1 MFYRGKTKAWLF
13 FANLFNLARLI
24 TVMSVMTLLLTVTPA
39 TAQPAQVNGPTY
51 QPSRAELSVYYAT
64 TRVNETPGGR
74 PTYGGARHLDFGQ
87 GSTEYGTAVLLR
99 PAGYQSISNSPSW
112 IELRAQMTAADN
124 YFGSAAL
131 RQISRESENDFL
143 NRVRNFHGLILIY
156 VHGYDMPFESAI
168 QEMAELVEEYESRFP
183 GQPLLPIAFSWPSPG
198 NKADYSGDE
207 ASLEWSEKPFRDLVN
222 QINRIK
228 NDDASVDLL
237 AHSMGSRY
245 AFAFA
250 RSQIQAMDG
259 DGHELPKP
267 MFRNIYLSCSDMDYH
282 TAEARREGVQNC
294 VSKLVYVFVN
304 DNDGA
309 LFTSQV
315 LHRAPRLGRPIDPG
329 DDATSGS
336 VANRGATPMAMSGN
350 GFLTQAENMLGDKA
364 VALFGQKARNFLD
377 EVTTGATTVFTRP
390 NQASPAQSADVTMWL
405 ARDPNLSRDWGPK
418 ARLIDSTGFI
428 TLNLGHRLA
437 WPLMAGLMS
446 DPPQDSPFVFAP
458 INKRPD
464 MAMLK
469 VMGGT
474 PTYLYRYD
482 RIDLSRLAH

>member
-1 MFYRGKTKAWLF
+1 MFDRGKSRAGRYFAAVVSACMISALTCTGLLF
-13 FANLFNLARLI
+13 AVAP
-24 TVMSVMTLLLTVTPA
+24 V
-39 TAQPAQVNGPTY
+39 TAQPAPTSGPTY
-51 QPSRAELSVYYAT
+51 QQSSADLKVYYAT
-64 TRVNETPGGR
+64 TRLNESPGGR

-87 GSTEYGTAVLLR
+87 GSTEYGTAVLPR
-99 PAGYQSISNSPSW
+99 PAGYQTISTAPGW
-112 IELRAQMTAADN
+112 FELRAQMTAADN
-124 YFGSAAL
+124 YFGAAPIKHL
-131 RQISRESENDFL
+131 SRESENDFL
-143 NRVRNFHGLILIY
+143 ERIQNFHGLILIY
-156 VHGYDMPFESAI
+156 VHGYDMPFETAV
-168 QEMAELVEEYESRFP
+168 QEMAELVQEYEARFP
-183 GQPLLPIAFSWPSPG
+183 GQALLPIAFSWPSPG

-222 QINRIK
+222 QINRVK
-228 NDDASVDLL
+228 ADDTSLDLL

-259 DGHELPKP
+259 HEMPKP
-267 MFRNIYLSCSDMDYH
+267 MFRNIYLSCSDMDFH
-282 TAEARREGVQNC
+282 TAEARRDGVQNC

-309 LFTSQV
+309 LFTSQM

-336 VANRGATPMAMSGN
+336 VANNGQTPMAIRGN
-350 GFLTQAENMLGDKA
+350 GLLAQAENMLGDKA
-364 VALFGQKARNFLD
+364 VALFGQKARNFVD
-377 EVTTGATTVFTRP
+377 ELTTGAQTVFTRP
-390 NQASPAQSADVTMWL
+390 SQVSPAQSADVTMWL

-437 WPLMAGLMS
+437 WPLMAGLMA
-446 DPPQDSPFVFAP
+446 DPPQDSPFVFAT

-464 MAMLK
+464 LAMLK

-482 RIDLSRLAH
+482 RIDLSRLSH